1 MARRRQYSNT
11 KGKRAALRHIEEARE
26 FTEEIG
32 GSDLDV
38 KKYFFSLSDIELAPI
53 LSEYGEDF
61 GSKAED
67 YARETLPKW
76 KSGNREMSGIVC
88 KRLFGLLPPRMPL
101 KKKYELAENIWK
113 HFGPSSDNSYQIGPN
128 TPISSVE
135 KLIFSK
141 LVEVVTEY
149 SIPENVHNRFSW
161 LSDGD
166 VKAKED
172 LLNYFRQLEKTLLSE
187 KINSEL
193 PILEE
198 LIKIIKDIK
207 NFKPDLILAVG
218 GGAVIDYA
226 KIANVVDVRSDLADL
241 IVNYS
246 YPFKEKYTKLAVIPT
261 TAGSG
266 AEVTSNA
273 VIYVDGIKH
282 SFESELLIPDN
293 FFLIPEFLI
302 SAPNK
307 IKASAGFDAIA
318 QALESLVSKK
328 SNDQSVEYASNSLR
342 VSINSYVSFLNE
354 PNLKNATEMSIASNL
369 AGKAISIS
377 KTTAPHAASYP
388 FTSLFNISHGHA
400 VGLFFESFFK
410 FNFDNLNR
418 SETSFDLKKRFD
430 LIFDL
435 FGVKS
440 INDFNSKITLIKQ
453 QAKLEDNLET
463 LDIDIRQSSEKII
476 KGINLLRLG
485 NNPVKIDGKDIF
497 NIISRNI

>member
-1 MARRRQYSNT
+1 MINT
-11 KGKRAALRHIEEARE
+11 TQDIKKFINDKSFKKIFLLCGKKSFVTSGA
-26 FTEEIG
+26 EI
-32 GSDLDV
+32 
-38 KKYFFSLSDIELAPI
+38 FFKEL
-53 LSEYGEDF
+53 LN
-61 GSKAED
+61 SK
-67 YARETLPKW
+67 ET
-76 KSGNREMSGIVC
+76 
-88 KRLFGLLPPRMPL
+88 RLFYKG
-101 KKKYELAENIWK
+101 
-113 HFGPSSDNSYQIGPN
+113 
-128 TPISSVE
+128 
-135 KLIFSK
+135 
-141 LVEVVTEY
+141 
-149 SIPENVHNRFSW
+149 
-161 LSDGD
+161 
-166 VKAKED
+166 
-172 LLNYFRQLEKTLLSE
+172 
-187 KINSEL
+187 SEL

-198 LIKIIKDIK
+198 LVKIIKDIK
-207 NFKPDLILAVG
+207 GFKPDLILAVG

-226 KIANVVDVRSDLADL
+226 KIANIVDARDDLADL
-241 IVNYS
+241 IVNYN
-246 YPFKEKYTKLAVIPT
+246 YPFTKKYTKLAVIPT

-273 VIYVDGIKH
+273 VIYVNAIKH

-328 SNDQSVEYASNSLR
+328 SNNQSVEYASKSLR
-342 VSINSYVSFLNE
+342 ISVNNYISFLNN

-430 LIFDL
+430 LIFNL
-435 FGVKS
+435 FDVKN
-440 INDFNSKITLIKQ
+440 INDFNSKITLIKK
-453 QAKLEDNLET
+453 QAKLEDNLDT
-463 LDIDIRQSSEKII
+463 LNIDIKKSSEKII

-485 NNPVKIDGKDIF
+485 NNPVKIDGNDIF
-497 NIISRNI
+497 KIISKQ